1 MDPSASTVYARCG
14 PHSVPVG
21 RFGLPAD
28 TAAVTSSRPIP
39 RAPSAFGST
48 WIRTAYLPDPN
59 TCTCATPLT
68 VDRRCARNVSA
79 YSSNTDSGS
88 VPDVRARYRIGESAG
103 FDLLYDGGCMPGGSW
118 RRVLEIAA
126 CTSWA
131 AASMSRDRVNCK
143 VMFVPPSVL
152 DDVIASM
159 PAIVENCF
167 SSGVAT
173 AAAIVWGLA
182 PGSPAETVSVGEST
196 FGRSL
201 TGSSR
206 YAIIPNMR
214 MPNITSVVATGRRI
228 NSPEML
234 TSRQLHPRRPFR
246 SSVRRGYRPLRWASG
261 AADRRSRPARPWEA
275 RQRSSGC
282 RAYARPSPAASMRCR
297 RY

>member
-1 MDPSASTVYARCG
+1 M
-14 PHSVPVG
+14 
-21 RFGLPAD
+21 
-28 TAAVTSSRPIP
+28 
-39 RAPSAFGST
+39 
-48 WIRTAYLPDPN
+48 RTAYFAEPN
-59 TCTCATPLT
+59 PWTCATPLT

-79 YSSNTDSGS
+79 YSSSADNWR
-88 VPDVRARYRIGESAG
+88 VLDVRARYRIGESAG
-103 FDLLYDGGCMPGGSW
+103 FDLLYDGGCRRGGSG

-131 AASMSRDRVNCK
+131 AASMSRDGVNCK

-182 PGSPAETVSVGEST
+182 PGSPAETVIVGKST

-206 YAIIPNMR
+206 YAISPNMR

-228 NSPEML
+228 NSPEKL
-234 TSRQLHPRRPFR
+234 ISGSPRPTHPRRLR
-246 SSVRRGYRPLRWASG
+246 SPWLDRRG
-261 AADRRSRPARPWEA
+261 
-275 RQRSSGC
+275 C
-282 RAYARPSPAASMRCR
+282 RPSRSA
-297 RY
+297 

>member
-1 MDPSASTVYARCG
+1 M
-14 PHSVPVG
+14 
-21 RFGLPAD
+21 
-28 TAAVTSSRPIP
+28 
-39 RAPSAFGST
+39 
-48 WIRTAYLPDPN
+48 RTAYFAEPN
-59 TCTCATPLT
+59 TWTCATPLT

-79 YSSNTDSGS
+79 YSSSADSWR
-88 VPDVRARYRIGESAG
+88 VLDVKARYRIGESAG
-103 FDLLYDGGCMPGGSW
+103 FDLLYDGGCMPGGSC

-131 AASMSRDRVNCK
+131 AASMLRDRVNCK

-152 DDVIASM
+152 DDVIASI

-173 AAAIVWGLA
+173 AAAIVCGLA
-182 PGSPAETVSVGEST
+182 PGSPAETVIVGKST

-206 YAIIPNMR
+206 YAISPNMR

-246 SSVRRGYRPLRWASG
+246 SSVHRGYRPLRWASG
-261 AADRRSRPARPWEA
+261 AADRPSRLAHPGEVR
-275 RQRSSGC
+275 RRSSGC
-282 RAYARPSPAASMRCR
+282 RACARPSPAASTRCR

>member
-1 MDPSASTVYARCG
+1 MIENGRARLGMTVADRFLRNRKITITTRHSVTSSVTCTSLTDWWMETERSYSVLTSTDAGSWPESEATVAFTASATCTVFVPGWRWIARTMARLPSYQLALRECGTSSSPRATSWSRTGAPFWYVTASCRNSGALEIDPSASTVYARCG

-39 RAPSAFGST
+39 RAASAFGST

-68 VDRRCARNVSA
+68 VDKRCARNVSA

-131 AASMSRDRVNCK
+131 AASMSRDSVNCN
-143 VMFVPPSVL
+143 VMFVPPSV
-152 DDVIASM
+152 
-159 PAIVENCF
+159 
-167 SSGVAT
+167 
-173 AAAIVWGLA
+173 
-182 PGSPAETVSVGEST
+182 
-196 FGRSL
+196 
-201 TGSSR
+201 
-206 YAIIPNMR
+206 
-214 MPNITSVVATGRRI
+214 
-228 NSPEML
+228 
-234 TSRQLHPRRPFR
+234 
-246 SSVRRGYRPLRWASG
+246 
-261 AADRRSRPARPWEA
+261 
-275 RQRSSGC
+275 
-282 RAYARPSPAASMRCR
+282 
-297 RY
+297 